1 MNFALILFLLTALTG
16 AAWLVDKLVLE
27 GRRRARA
34 RAAVANF
41 DVQRA
46 AAPMPDAIT
55 TQREHVER
63 AALREPSWVEY
74 SKAFFP
80 VLLIV
85 FLLRSFL
92 AEPFKI
98 PSSSMRPTLEVGDFI
113 LVNKFIYGI
122 RLPILEKKIIPIGD
136 PRRGD
141 VVVFRYPVNPTQ
153 DFIKRVIGVGGDVV
167 EYREKQLTVN
177 GEPWPQKP
185 DGSYSYLEGLRFDTL
200 TRVFELTDAAAGARE
215 HTIGINPQAQPVYPP
230 NVRNFPGRENCDYN
244 ERGFKCRVP
253 AGHYLMMGDN
263 RDNSDDSRYWGFVPD
278 DHIRGRAFFIW
289 FNWDDIAS
297 FAWKRVGSGIR

>member
-1 MNFALILFLLTALTG
+1 MNFALILFLLTIVTG
-16 AAWLVDKLVLE
+16 SAWLLDKAVLA
-27 GRRRARA
+27 GRRRERA
-34 RAAVANF
+34 RGALANYDLQQRRGDGVA
-41 DVQRA
+41 VQRA
-46 AAPMPDAIT
+46 D
-55 TQREHVER
+55 VEQ

-113 LVNKFIYGI
+113 LVNKFIYGL
-122 RLPILEKKIIPIGD
+122 RLPIIEKKVIPLGD
-136 PRRGD
+136 PQRGD

-153 DFIKRVIGVGGDVV
+153 DFIKRVVGVGGDVV
-167 EYREKQLTVN
+167 EYRDKQIRVN
-177 GEPWPQKP
+177 GEPWPQKA
-185 DGSYSYLEGLRFDTL
+185 DGTYSYLEGLRFDTL
-200 TRVFELTDAAAGARE
+200 ERRLETTAPGPARE
-215 HTIGINPQAQPVYPP
+215 HTIGVNPQVPPVYPL
-230 NVRNFPGRENCDYN
+230 NVRSFPGRENCDYN
-244 ERGFKCRVP
+244 ERGFTCKVP

-278 DHIRGRAFFIW
+278 DHIRGKAFFIW

-297 FAWKRVGSGIR
+297 FAFKRVGSGIR